1 MEEALLNLITRI
13 DMIKDRVD
21 DLATDV
27 RSHMQHEEDLDIRIK
42 NLETSSIS
50 INDTLQTISS
60 DLQEIKEGPIYA
72 LDQYISRKVASYT
85 MGLGTF
91 GLFCWFIFFL
101 VTG

>member
-1 MEEALLNLITRI
+1 MDEALLNIMTRI

-27 RSHMQHEEDLDIRIK
+27 RSHMEHEESLDFRIK

-60 DLQEIKEGPIYA
+60 DLQDIKEGPIYS

-91 GLFCWFIFFL
+91 GVFCWIIFYL
-101 VTG
+101 VIG